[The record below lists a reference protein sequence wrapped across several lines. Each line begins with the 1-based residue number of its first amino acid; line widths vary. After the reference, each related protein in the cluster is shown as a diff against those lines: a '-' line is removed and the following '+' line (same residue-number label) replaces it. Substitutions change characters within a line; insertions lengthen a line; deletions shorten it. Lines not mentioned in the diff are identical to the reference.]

1 MNTNTTRVA
10 AEALAAAR
18 NASAEASA
26 AQEYMEPELA
36 ALLITLT
43 TIAVE
48 ATEQAVKSAG
58 GDAATLVYW
67 AGGSNEWR
75 VFASE
80 ASQRATAE
88 NI

>member
-1 MNTNTTRVA
+1 MNTNTARVA

-18 NASAEASA
+18 NASAEAA
-26 AQEYMEPELA
+26 AATEYMTPELA
-36 ALLITLT
+36 EVVT
-43 TIAVE
+43 TFTNIAVE
-48 ATEQAVKSAG
+48 ATEAAIKAAG